1 MYLYDN
7 IELQQ
12 LIMKELKK
20 DSKNI
25 HSILFLIHVES
36 SIYKNDKELERDIL
50 KLLERY
56 PLFQKSSYGF
66 LSSGKIIVF
75 SNSKKE
81 EIEKV
86 LKNFLAKAKKENI
99 YKNISIGATIRKN
112 KDTEL
117 DTLYQQVI
125 RAIFHAETAGGWQYF
140 FYSEEKENKFLESVK
155 NFWEFNKELSDSQF
169 ISRLISDN
177 KIKNLFERLDQFDN
191 ISGLL
196 SYSSFIK
203 KAQDHINNKNENKKL
218 AVFYADIIGFKTLN
232 KIYGEEEGNRFL
244 RAFSD
249 FIKANEFYISA
260 CRVYADNFIE
270 LFTIPEGVTLEQLSV
285 KFIRDC
291 NGFLQEEAH
300 FHPKCNLGFICG
312 MCAIDDRNESIYSYI
327 SKADDVRKSLK
338 PSLSSKCGVFD
349 DEKKSFYLTKQ
360 ERLRTIMSALE
371 NKSFIFYLQP
381 KINIFTNEIIGAEA
395 LVRMT
400 SFDSNILPLMPG
412 DFIPLM
418 EETRDIVRLDF
429 FIYKKVC
436 DYINERKKKNL
447 PLFPI
452 SVNVSREHF
461 KNPHFVQQ
469 LDYIVKNTGIETK
482 YLELEVTESVF
493 SSNIADILN
502 AIYDLKSL
510 GYSIQMDDFGS
521 GYSSLNLLKDI
532 PFDLI
537 KLDKEFLGRG
547 EISKKNKILIKGIIA
562 LCKEL
567 DIPLLCE
574 GVETKGQVNF
584 LKQSGCSLVQG
595 FYFAKPMPVEDFEK
609 IYDSDDIEILKEV

>member
-1 MYLYDN
+1 MYLYNN

-20 DSKNI
+20 DNTNI
-25 HSILFLIHVES
+25 HSVLFVIHVKS
-36 SIYKNDKELERDIL
+36 SIYKNDNELKKDIL
-50 KLLERY
+50 KLLVEY
-56 PLFQKSSYGF
+56 PLFLKSSYGF
-66 LSSGKIIVF
+66 LSSGNIVVF
-75 SNSKKE
+75 SDEGKIEAE
-81 EIEKV
+81 EMMKDF
-86 LKNFLAKAKKENI
+86 LKKAKKENI
-99 YKNISIGATIRKN
+99 YKNISIGATVRKN
-112 KDTEL
+112 KDTNLE
-117 DTLYQQVI
+117 TLYQQVI
-125 RAIFHAETAGGWQYF
+125 RATFHVETAGGWQYF
-140 FYSEEKENKFLESVK
+140 FYSEEKENEFLESVK

-169 ISRLISDN
+169 IAKLMSDD
-177 KIKNLFERLDQFDN
+177 KIKNLFERLEQFDN
-191 ISGLL
+191 ISGLP

-203 KAQDHINNKNENKKL
+203 KAQDHIEDKNENRKL
-218 AVFYADIIGFKTLN
+218 AVFYADIIGFKSLN
-232 KIYGEEEGNRFL
+232 RIYGEEEGNRFL
-244 RAFSD
+244 KAFSD
-249 FIKANEFYISA
+249 LTKANEFYISA

-270 LFTIPEGVTLEQLSV
+270 LFTIPDEVTLEQLSA

-291 NGFLQEEAH
+291 NGFLQKQAH

-312 MCAIDDRNESIYSYI
+312 MCAIEDRSESIYSYI

-338 PSLSSKCGVFD
+338 PSLTSKSGVFD
-349 DEKKSFYLTKQ
+349 APKKALYLIKQ
-360 ERLRTIMSALE
+360 ERLRTIMTALE
-371 NKSFIFYLQP
+371 NKSFVFHLQP
-381 KINIFTNEIIGAEA
+381 KINILTNEIIGAEA

-400 SFDSNILPLMPG
+400 SFDNNISPLMPG
-412 DFIPLM
+412 EFIPLM
-418 EETRDIVRLDF
+418 EETGDIVRLDF

-436 DYINERKKKNL
+436 NYINERKKKNL

-547 EISKKNKILIKGIIA
+547 EISKKNRILIKGIIA

-574 GVETKGQVNF
+574 GVETKEQINF
-584 LKQSGCSLVQG
+584 LKKSGCSIVQG

-609 IYDSDDIEILKEV
+609 IYDSDDIEFFKEV

>member
-1 MYLYDN
+1 MYLYNN

-20 DSKNI
+20 DNTNI
-25 HSILFLIHVES
+25 HSVLFVIHVES
-36 SIYKNDKELERDIL
+36 SIYKNDNELKKDIL
-50 KLLERY
+50 KLLVEY
-56 PLFQKSSYGF
+56 PLFLKSSYGF
-66 LSSGKIIVF
+66 LSSGNIVVF
-75 SNSKKE
+75 SDEGKIEAE
-81 EIEKV
+81 EMMKDF
-86 LKNFLAKAKKENI
+86 LKKAKKENI
-99 YKNISIGATIRKN
+99 YKNISIGATVRKN
-112 KDTEL
+112 KDTNLE
-117 DTLYQQVI
+117 TLYQQVI
-125 RAIFHAETAGGWQYF
+125 RATFHAETAGGWQYF
-140 FYSEEKENKFLESVK
+140 FYSEEKENEFLESVK

-169 ISRLISDN
+169 IAKLMSDD
-177 KIKNLFERLDQFDN
+177 KIKNLFERLEQFDN
-191 ISGLL
+191 ISGLP

-203 KAQDHINNKNENKKL
+203 KAQDHIEDKNENRKL
-218 AVFYADIIGFKTLN
+218 AVFYADIIGFKSLN
-232 KIYGEEEGNRFL
+232 RIYGEEEGNRFL
-244 RAFSD
+244 KAFSD
-249 FIKANEFYISA
+249 LTKANEFYISA

-270 LFTIPEGVTLEQLSV
+270 LFTIPDEVTLEQLSA

-291 NGFLQEEAH
+291 NGFLQKQAH

-312 MCAIDDRNESIYSYI
+312 MCAIEDRSESIYSYI
-327 SKADDVRKSLK
+327 SKADAVRKSLK
-338 PSLSSKCGVFD
+338 PSLTSKSGVFD
-349 DEKKSFYLTKQ
+349 APKKALYLIKQ
-360 ERLRTIMSALE
+360 ERLRTIMTALE
-371 NKSFIFYLQP
+371 NKSFVFHLQP
-381 KINIFTNEIIGAEA
+381 KINILTNEIIGAEA

-400 SFDSNILPLMPG
+400 SFDNNISPLMPG
-412 DFIPLM
+412 EFIPLM
-418 EETRDIVRLDF
+418 EETGDIVRLDF

-436 DYINERKKKNL
+436 NYINERKKKNL

-469 LDYIVKNTGIETK
+469 IDYIVKNTGIETK

-502 AIYDLKSL
+502 AIFDLKSL

-547 EISKKNKILIKGIIA
+547 EISKKNRILIKGIIA

-574 GVETKGQVNF
+574 GVETREQIDF
-584 LKQSGCSLVQG
+584 LKKSGCSIVQG

-609 IYDSDDIEILKEV
+609 IYDSDDIEFFKEV

>member
-1 MYLYDN
+1 MYLYNN

-20 DSKNI
+20 DNTNI
-25 HSILFLIHVES
+25 HSVLFVIHVES
-36 SIYKNDKELERDIL
+36 SIYKNDNELKKDIL
-50 KLLERY
+50 KLLVEY
-56 PLFQKSSYGF
+56 PLFLKSSYGF
-66 LSSGKIIVF
+66 LSSGNIVVF
-75 SNSKKE
+75 SDEGKIEAE
-81 EIEKV
+81 EMMKDF
-86 LKNFLAKAKKENI
+86 LKKAKKENI
-99 YKNISIGATIRKN
+99 YKNISIGATVRKN
-112 KDTEL
+112 KDTNLE
-117 DTLYQQVI
+117 TLYQQVI
-125 RAIFHAETAGGWQYF
+125 RATFHAETAGGWQYF
-140 FYSEEKENKFLESVK
+140 FYSEEKKNEFLESVK

-169 ISRLISDN
+169 IAKLMSDD
-177 KIKNLFERLDQFDN
+177 KIKNLFERLEQFDN
-191 ISGLL
+191 ISGLP

-203 KAQDHINNKNENKKL
+203 KAQDHIEDKNENRKL
-218 AVFYADIIGFKTLN
+218 AVFYADIIGFKSLN
-232 KIYGEEEGNRFL
+232 RIYGEEEGNRFL
-244 RAFSD
+244 KAFSD
-249 FIKANEFYISA
+249 LTKANEFYISA

-270 LFTIPEGVTLEQLSV
+270 LFTIPDEVTLEQLSA

-291 NGFLQEEAH
+291 NGFLQKQAH

-312 MCAIDDRNESIYSYI
+312 MCAIEDRSESIYSYI

-338 PSLSSKCGVFD
+338 PSLTSKSGVFD
-349 DEKKSFYLTKQ
+349 APKKALYLIKQ
-360 ERLRTIMSALE
+360 ERLRTIMTALE
-371 NKSFIFYLQP
+371 NKSFVFHLQP
-381 KINIFTNEIIGAEA
+381 KINILTNEIIGAEA

-400 SFDSNILPLMPG
+400 SFDNNISPLMLG
-412 DFIPLM
+412 EFIPLM
-418 EETRDIVRLDF
+418 EETGDIVRLDF

-436 DYINERKKKNL
+436 NYINERKKKNL

-482 YLELEVTESVF
+482 YLELEVSESVF

-547 EISKKNKILIKGIIA
+547 EISKKNRILIKGIIA

-574 GVETKGQVNF
+574 GVETKEQINF
-584 LKQSGCSLVQG
+584 LKKSGCSIVQG

-609 IYDSDDIEILKEV
+609 IYDSDDIEFFKEV

>member
-1 MYLYDN
+1 MYLYNN

-20 DSKNI
+20 DNTNI
-25 HSILFLIHVES
+25 HSVLFVIHVES
-36 SIYKNDKELERDIL
+36 SIYKNDNELKKDIL
-50 KLLERY
+50 KLLVEY
-56 PLFQKSSYGF
+56 PLFLKSSYGF
-66 LSSGKIIVF
+66 LSSGNIVVF
-75 SNSKKE
+75 SDEGKIEAE
-81 EIEKV
+81 EMMKDF
-86 LKNFLAKAKKENI
+86 LKKAKKENI
-99 YKNISIGATIRKN
+99 YKNISIGATVRKN
-112 KDTEL
+112 KDIKLE
-117 DTLYQQVI
+117 TLYQQVI
-125 RAIFHAETAGGWQYF
+125 RATFHAETAGGWQYF
-140 FYSEEKENKFLESVK
+140 FYSEEKENEFLESVK

-169 ISRLISDN
+169 IAKLMSDD
-177 KIKNLFERLDQFDN
+177 KIKNLFERLEQFDN
-191 ISGLL
+191 ISGLP

-203 KAQDHINNKNENKKL
+203 KAQDHIEDKNENRKL
-218 AVFYADIIGFKTLN
+218 AVFYADIIGFKSLN
-232 KIYGEEEGNRFL
+232 RIYGEEEGNRFL
-244 RAFSD
+244 KAFSD
-249 FIKANEFYISA
+249 LTKANEFYISA

-270 LFTIPEGVTLEQLSV
+270 LFTIPDEVTLEQLSA

-291 NGFLQEEAH
+291 NGFLQKQAH

-312 MCAIDDRNESIYSYI
+312 MCAIEDRSESIYSYI
-327 SKADDVRKSLK
+327 SKADAVRKSLK
-338 PSLSSKCGVFD
+338 PSLTSKSGVFD
-349 DEKKSFYLTKQ
+349 APKKALYLIKQ
-360 ERLRTIMSALE
+360 ERLRTTMTALE
-371 NKSFIFYLQP
+371 NKSFVFHLQP
-381 KINIFTNEIIGAEA
+381 KINILTNEIIGAEA

-400 SFDSNILPLMPG
+400 SFDNNVSPLMLG
-412 DFIPLM
+412 EFIPLM
-418 EETRDIVRLDF
+418 EETGDIVRLDF

-436 DYINERKKKNL
+436 NYINERKKKNL

-469 LDYIVKNTGIETK
+469 IDYIVKNTGIETK

-502 AIYDLKSL
+502 AIFDLKSL

-547 EISKKNKILIKGIIA
+547 EISKKNRILIKGIIA

-574 GVETKGQVNF
+574 GVETKEQINF
-584 LKQSGCSLVQG
+584 LKKSGCSIVQG

-609 IYDSDDIEILKEV
+609 IYDSDDIEFFKEV

>member
-1 MYLYDN
+1 MYLYNN

-20 DSKNI
+20 DNTNI
-25 HSILFLIHVES
+25 HSVLFVIHVES
-36 SIYKNDKELERDIL
+36 SIYKNDNELKKDIL
-50 KLLERY
+50 KLLVEY
-56 PLFQKSSYGF
+56 PLFLKSSYGF
-66 LSSGKIIVF
+66 LSSGNIVVF
-75 SNSKKE
+75 SDEGKIEAE
-81 EIEKV
+81 EMMKDF
-86 LKNFLAKAKKENI
+86 LKKAKKENI
-99 YKNISIGATIRKN
+99 YKNISIGATVRKN
-112 KDTEL
+112 KDTNLE
-117 DTLYQQVI
+117 TLYQQVI
-125 RAIFHAETAGGWQYF
+125 RATFHAETAGGWQYF
-140 FYSEEKENKFLESVK
+140 FYSEEKENEFLESVK

-169 ISRLISDN
+169 IAKLMSDD
-177 KIKNLFERLDQFDN
+177 KIKNLFERLEQFDN
-191 ISGLL
+191 ISGLP

-203 KAQDHINNKNENKKL
+203 KAQDHIEDKNENRKL
-218 AVFYADIIGFKTLN
+218 AVFYADIIGFKSLN
-232 KIYGEEEGNRFL
+232 RIYGEEEGNRFL
-244 RAFSD
+244 KAFSD
-249 FIKANEFYISA
+249 LTKANEFYISA

-270 LFTIPEGVTLEQLSV
+270 LFTIPDEVTLEQLSA

-291 NGFLQEEAH
+291 NGFLQKQAH

-312 MCAIDDRNESIYSYI
+312 MCAIEDRSESIYSYI
-327 SKADDVRKSLK
+327 SKADAVRKSLK
-338 PSLSSKCGVFD
+338 PSLTSKSGVFD
-349 DEKKSFYLTKQ
+349 APKKALYLIKQ
-360 ERLRTIMSALE
+360 ERLRTTMTALE
-371 NKSFIFYLQP
+371 NKSFIFHLQP
-381 KINIFTNEIIGAEA
+381 KINILTNEIIGAEA

-400 SFDSNILPLMPG
+400 SFDNNVSPLMPG
-412 DFIPLM
+412 EFIPLM
-418 EETRDIVRLDF
+418 EETGDIVRLDF

-436 DYINERKKKNL
+436 NYINERKKKNL

-469 LDYIVKNTGIETK
+469 IDYIVKNTGIETK

-502 AIYDLKSL
+502 AIFDLKSL

-547 EISKKNKILIKGIIA
+547 EISKKNRILIKGIIA

-574 GVETKGQVNF
+574 GVETREQIDF
-584 LKQSGCSLVQG
+584 LKKSGCSIVQG

-609 IYDSDDIEILKEV
+609 IYDSDDIEFFKEV

>member
-1 MYLYDN
+1 MYLYNN

-12 LIMKELKK
+12 LIMKGLKK
-20 DSKNI
+20 DNTNI
-25 HSILFLIHVES
+25 HSVLFVIHVES
-36 SIYKNDKELERDIL
+36 SIYKNDNELKKDIL
-50 KLLERY
+50 KLLVEY
-56 PLFQKSSYGF
+56 PLFLKSSYGF
-66 LSSGKIIVF
+66 LSSGNIVVF
-75 SNSKKE
+75 SDEGKIEAE
-81 EIEKV
+81 EMMKDF
-86 LKNFLAKAKKENI
+86 LKKAKKENI
-99 YKNISIGATIRKN
+99 YKNISIGATVRKN
-112 KDTEL
+112 KDIKLE
-117 DTLYQQVI
+117 TLYQQVI
-125 RAIFHAETAGGWQYF
+125 RATFHAETAGGWQYF
-140 FYSEEKENKFLESVK
+140 FYSEEKENEFLESVK

-169 ISRLISDN
+169 IAKLMSDD
-177 KIKNLFERLDQFDN
+177 KIKNLFERLEQFDN
-191 ISGLL
+191 ISGLP

-203 KAQDHINNKNENKKL
+203 KAQDHIEDKNENRKL
-218 AVFYADIIGFKTLN
+218 AVFYADIIGFKSLN
-232 KIYGEEEGNRFL
+232 RIYGEEEGNRFL
-244 RAFSD
+244 KAFSD
-249 FIKANEFYISA
+249 LTKANEFYISA

-270 LFTIPEGVTLEQLSV
+270 LFTIPDEVTLEQLSA

-291 NGFLQEEAH
+291 NGFLQKQAH

-312 MCAIDDRNESIYSYI
+312 MCAIEDRSESIYSYI
-327 SKADDVRKSLK
+327 SKADAVRKSLK
-338 PSLSSKCGVFD
+338 PSLTSKSGVFD
-349 DEKKSFYLTKQ
+349 APKKALYLIKQ
-360 ERLRTIMSALE
+360 ERLRTTMTALE
-371 NKSFIFYLQP
+371 NKSFVFHLQP
-381 KINIFTNEIIGAEA
+381 KINILTNEIIGAEA

-400 SFDSNILPLMPG
+400 SFDNNVSPLMPG
-412 DFIPLM
+412 EFIPLM
-418 EETRDIVRLDF
+418 EETGDIVRLDF

-436 DYINERKKKNL
+436 NYINERKKKNL

-469 LDYIVKNTGIETK
+469 IDYIVKNTGIETK

-502 AIYDLKSL
+502 AIFDLKSL

-547 EISKKNKILIKGIIA
+547 EISKKNRILIKGIIA

-574 GVETKGQVNF
+574 GVETKEQINF
-584 LKQSGCSLVQG
+584 LKKSGCSIVQG

-609 IYDSDDIEILKEV
+609 IYDSDDIEFFKEV

>member
-1 MYLYDN
+1 MYLYNN

-20 DSKNI
+20 DNTNI
-25 HSILFLIHVES
+25 HSVLFVIHVES
-36 SIYKNDKELERDIL
+36 SIYKNDNELKKDIL
-50 KLLERY
+50 KLLVEY
-56 PLFQKSSYGF
+56 PLFLKSSYGF
-66 LSSGKIIVF
+66 LSSGNIVVF
-75 SNSKKE
+75 SDEGKIEAE
-81 EIEKV
+81 EMMKDF
-86 LKNFLAKAKKENI
+86 LKKAKKENI
-99 YKNISIGATIRKN
+99 YKNISIGATVRKN
-112 KDTEL
+112 KDIKLE
-117 DTLYQQVI
+117 TLYQQVI
-125 RAIFHAETAGGWQYF
+125 RATFHAETAGGWQYF
-140 FYSEEKENKFLESVK
+140 FYSEEKENEFLESVK
-155 NFWEFNKELSDSQF
+155 DFWEFNKELSDSQF
-169 ISRLISDN
+169 IAKLMSDD
-177 KIKNLFERLDQFDN
+177 KIKNLFERLEQFDN
-191 ISGLL
+191 ISGLP

-203 KAQDHINNKNENKKL
+203 KAQDHIEDKNENRKL
-218 AVFYADIIGFKTLN
+218 AVFYADIIGFKSLN
-232 KIYGEEEGNRFL
+232 RIYGEEEGNRFL
-244 RAFSD
+244 KAFSD
-249 FIKANEFYISA
+249 LTKANEFYISA

-270 LFTIPEGVTLEQLSV
+270 LFTIPDEVTLEQLSA

-291 NGFLQEEAH
+291 NGFLQKQAH

-312 MCAIDDRNESIYSYI
+312 MCAIENKSESIYSYI

-338 PSLSSKCGVFD
+338 PSLTSKSGVFD
-349 DEKKSFYLTKQ
+349 APKKALYLIKQ
-360 ERLRTIMSALE
+360 ERLRTIMTALE
-371 NKSFIFYLQP
+371 NKSFVFHLQP
-381 KINIFTNEIIGAEA
+381 KINILTNEIIGAEA

-400 SFDSNILPLMPG
+400 SFDNNVSPLMPG
-412 DFIPLM
+412 EFIPLM
-418 EETRDIVRLDF
+418 EETGDIVRLDF

-436 DYINERKKKNL
+436 NYINERKKKNL

-469 LDYIVKNTGIETK
+469 IDYIVKNTGIETK

-502 AIYDLKSL
+502 AIFDLKSL

-547 EISKKNKILIKGIIA
+547 EISKKNRILIKGIIA

-574 GVETKGQVNF
+574 GVETKEQINF
-584 LKQSGCSLVQG
+584 LKKSGCSIVQG

-609 IYDSDDIEILKEV
+609 IYDSDDIEFFKEV

>member
-260 CRVYADNFIE
+260 CRVYADN
-270 LFTIPEGVTLEQLSV
+270 
-285 KFIRDC
+285 
-291 NGFLQEEAH
+291 
-300 FHPKCNLGFICG
+300 
-312 MCAIDDRNESIYSYI
+312 IY
-327 SKADDVRKSLK
+327 
-338 PSLSSKCGVFD
+338 
-349 DEKKSFYLTKQ
+349 
-360 ERLRTIMSALE
+360 
-371 NKSFIFYLQP
+371 
-381 KINIFTNEIIGAEA
+381 
-395 LVRMT
+395 
-400 SFDSNILPLMPG
+400 
-412 DFIPLM
+412 
-418 EETRDIVRLDF
+418 
-429 FIYKKVC
+429 
-436 DYINERKKKNL
+436 
-447 PLFPI
+447 
-452 SVNVSREHF
+452 
-461 KNPHFVQQ
+461 
-469 LDYIVKNTGIETK
+469 
-482 YLELEVTESVF
+482 
-493 SSNIADILN
+493 
-502 AIYDLKSL
+502 
-510 GYSIQMDDFGS
+510 YS
-521 GYSSLNLLKDI
+521 
-532 PFDLI
+532 
-537 KLDKEFLGRG
+537 
-547 EISKKNKILIKGIIA
+547 
-562 LCKEL
+562 
-567 DIPLLCE
+567 
-574 GVETKGQVNF
+574 
-584 LKQSGCSLVQG
+584 
-595 FYFAKPMPVEDFEK
+595 
-609 IYDSDDIEILKEV
+609 